1 MSVEWHDVLGA
12 IGVALV
18 LGAYFLLQTGRLRAE
33 ALSYSLANGIGA
45 ALVVLS
51 LCFEFNLAAFLLEG
65 AWVVIS
71 GIGIVRW
78 WSRAR
83 GSRQRT
89 TAVRDR

>member
-1 MSVEWHDVLGA
+1 MSVAWHDVLGA

-71 GIGIVRW
+71 GIGIARFL
-78 WSRAR
+78 RAR
-83 GSRQRT
+83 RAAQRSG
-89 TAVRDR
+89 